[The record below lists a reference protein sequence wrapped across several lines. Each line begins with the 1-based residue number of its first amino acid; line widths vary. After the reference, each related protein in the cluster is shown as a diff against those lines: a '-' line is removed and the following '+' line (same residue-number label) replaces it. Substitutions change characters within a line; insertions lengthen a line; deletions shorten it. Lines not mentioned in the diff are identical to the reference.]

1 MMVRLNKKT
10 NELVISLDYKAGR
23 SLAEMVLQTIWVYG
37 TTEENDRAIVSQMN
51 RMIYGNQPIEDID
64 LMEITDKESLIK

>member
-1 MMVRLNKKT
+1 MVRLNKET

>member
-1 MMVRLNKKT
+1 MMVRLNKET